1 MGLLRQFDMPQHIRR
16 HSLIVAEVALLL
28 AVQLNRNSSR
38 LDLRLIEAAALL
50 HDIGKVTS
58 LKTGE
63 DHAVLGAQMLEG
75 VVAPAVARIV
85 MEHISLDSSQVAGP
99 VTESLIVNYSD
110 KRVKHDQVV
119 SLEDRYHDL
128 IERYAKAPPQV
139 QFLRHKLDLC
149 SALERTIFS
158 HLTIAPHGSEIMGIT
173 IDRIKA
179 SRTRPTRTID
189 PSGDA
194 FRAPRSASSQKIGR

>member
-1 MGLLRQFDMPQHIRR
+1 MLIPSRTECMGLLRQFDMPQHIRR

-28 AVQLNRNSSR
+28 AGRLNRNSSR

-75 VVAPAVARIV
+75 IVAPAVARIV
-85 MEHISLDSSQVAGP
+85 MEHISLESSQVAGP
-99 VTESLIVNYSD
+99 VTESLVVNYSD
-110 KRVKHDQVV
+110 KRVKHDRVV
-119 SLEDRYHDL
+119 SIEDRYHDL

-139 QFLRHKLDLC
+139 QFLCHKLDLF
-149 SALERTIFS
+149 SALEGTIFS
-158 HLTIAPHGSEIMGIT
+158 HLTIAPRGSEIMGIT
-173 IDRIKA
+173 IDGIKGA
-179 SRTRPTRTID
+179 
-189 PSGDA
+189 
-194 FRAPRSASSQKIGR
+194 